1 MILNKHNLDELN
13 KNGFFVIKNLLDEK
27 DIEKYQN
34 IFLKKKKIKA
44 QIDNFELSEEECWNY
59 LINKN
64 LTKHLKFFLGEKIF
78 YLHDLNFVEHQIEN
92 QDSSWHRDNPCR
104 STGLGPDWNSEKPY
118 NVLTTITYMSD
129 SEATSSVLN
138 VIPGSHL
145 NSYKYTFSNILRFL
159 LLKIKKQSKF
169 LSLIIKKF
177 NGKRIKYKVGDCIV
191 FYSNLYHMGELLNSQ
206 NIKTRKLIVS
216 RFGGSGVH
224 SENYVNYHLK
234 HRKDQEGK
242 YQNIDNQ
249 GKFIKFLKTN
259 NIYIQ
264 IPQKKI
270 DIKGAYSTL

>member
-27 DIEKYQN
+27 EIEKYQN

-44 QIDNFELSEEECWNY
+44 QIDDFELSEEECWNY

-64 LTKHLKFFLGEKIF
+64 LTKYLKFFLGEKIF

-92 QDSSWHRDNPCR
+92 QDYSWHRDNPCR

-129 SEATSSVLN
+129 SDTTSSVLN

-145 NSYKYTFSNILRFL
+145 NNYKYTFSNIFRFL
-159 LLKIKKQSKF
+159 LSKIKKKSEF
-169 LSLIIKKF
+169 LSKIIKRS
-177 NGKRIKYKVGDCIV
+177 NGKRIKYEIGDCIV

-216 RFGGSGVH
+216 RFGGLGVH
-224 SENYVNYHLK
+224 SENYVNYHLR
-234 HRKDQEGK
+234 HRKDQIGK
-242 YQNIDNQ
+242 YQNVEKTE
-249 GKFIKFLKTN
+249 KFLNFLKTN
-259 NIYIQ
+259 NLYIQ
-264 IPQKKI
+264 IPEKKLNI
-270 DIKGAYSTL
+270 EGSYSTL